1 MRKIFI
7 TIIILNMLIACQSV
21 KDGLTGKKQNN
32 SDEFLIKKK
41 NPLILPPDYGKL
53 PKPKDQEITSNEN
66 ETNELEILLKK
77 NQNLDEDTKID
88 ITKETSVENFILDK
102 IKNK

>member
-1 MRKIFI
+1 
-7 TIIILNMLIACQSV
+7 MLIACQSV

-32 SDEFLIKKK
+32 SDEFLIKK